1 MPSLTLKSRL
11 NIPMVANVTNLPVV
25 PSIARARART
35 HVRFDVTLIPKTGH
49 QRKVFGHMPS
59 TAGVQ
64 RSWKNRR
71 RPRILHQQGMHSRR
85 RTCVMDQLRLYLNER
100 AKERLRT
107 HIDPTPR
114 MRLGTF
120 VYLNTCGTCLT
131 SDSCEIVKWVAQS
144 MRPFSIVED
153 EGFKTLMKTGR
164 PNHYIPKRRTVARD
178 VRYVFKKTK
187 KRIAKILRVSVILPK
202 NDIDLTQTYQEHQGA
217 LSFATDAWTSPNHT
231 PYVAITVH
239 MEEKGVPVS
248 LLLDIVR
255 VACSHSGINLAK
267 AFVQVLEEFGIADK
281 VSVILEV

>member
-1 MPSLTLKSRL
+1 
-11 NIPMVANVTNLPVV
+11 
-25 PSIARARART
+25 
-35 HVRFDVTLIPKTGH
+35 
-49 QRKVFGHMPS
+49 
-59 TAGVQ
+59 
-64 RSWKNRR
+64 
-71 RPRILHQQGMHSRR
+71 
-85 RTCVMDQLRLYLNER
+85 
-100 AKERLRT
+100 
-107 HIDPTPR
+107 

-120 VYLNTCGTCLT
+120 VYLDTCGTWLT
-131 SDSCEIVKWVAQS
+131 SDSCEIVKWVSQS

-267 AFVQVLEEFGIADK
+267 AFAQVLEEFGIADK
-281 VSVILEV
+281 VSVIL